1 MNLNKQLICDVL
13 KGISTLRSSEKEV
26 IDMRFGLLN
35 GEPKTLEQV
44 GKEFGVIRERI
55 RQIETKSIEKIL
67 AYIMQ
72 QRADKITSLLE
83 TNFYMD
89 IKELNLKAYTSNAL
103 RRNKINTIEKLL
115 TYTRADLMNLPQI
128 GYNSFLSIAQ
138 ALKEKFKVVI

>member
-115 TYTRADLMNLPQI
+115 TYTRDDLMNLPQI